1 MSKLKLQNVNSLA
14 NSSLGKHALN
24 FHAIANKFMKF
35 VTNMD
40 QDQKAI
46 YLDYP
51 FQKAIVAQL

>member
-1 MSKLKLQNVNSLA
+1 MLIHWQIAV
-14 NSSLGKHALN
+14 LGKHVLN
-24 FHAIANKFMKF
+24 FHAISIKLMQWVDNI
-35 VTNMD
+35 D